1 MAKVLLKALDI
12 LALFDH
18 SRPEWAEHEVAAA
31 LDLPTST
38 AHRLLTSLR
47 GRGYVV
53 RARSGSYRLGPA
65 AVALGRRASNGAL
78 TPSLRL
84 ALERVA
90 SETGET
96 ALVGIRDPA
105 GGGLL
110 ILDQLESSHRLR
122 LALEIGYVQPLHAG
136 AASKA
141 MLAHLE
147 PHEIERALSEPL
159 RPVGPATITDRDM
172 LLRDL
177 EGVRRVGH
185 ARSREE
191 VIEGGWGV
199 ASPVLDGDGQA
210 RAVVGIV
217 APVARHSTEAEE
229 SAAAAV
235 ARAAHGAG

>member
-47 GRGYVV
+47 SRGYVV
-53 RARSGSYRLGPA
+53 RTRSGRYRLGPA
-65 AVALGRRASNGAL
+65 AMALGRRASDGPLA
-78 TPSLRL
+78 PSLHA

-90 SETGET
+90 AETGET
-96 ALVGIRDPA
+96 AVVGIRDPS

-110 ILDQLESSHRLR
+110 ILDQLESSQRLR

-147 PHEIERALSEPL
+147 PREIERVLTEPIP
-159 RPVGPATITDRDM
+159 RVGPATITDRDM

-177 EGVRRVGH
+177 EGVRRLGH

-199 ASPVLDGDGQA
+199 ASPVLGVDGQA

-217 APVARHSTEAEE
+217 APVARHSAEAEE
-229 SAAAAV
+229 SAAVAV
-235 ARAAHGAG
+235 ARAAQGAG